1 MDRGPHPILPE
12 RPDSVGAIS
21 AAGVV
26 ALQGSRALGEVP
38 GHVSG
43 NDEAGAAGDD
53 APAICFRTAYDEH
66 VRFVWRSV
74 RRLGVHPADVE
85 DACQE
90 VFLVVHKK
98 LDTFDRDRSL
108 RAWIFGIA
116 LRIAAKYRR
125 RAHARY
131 EQAEAAPEDRAK
143 ASSAPDQAD
152 GVQKRQAM
160 ERLDRI
166 LSELNDSQRAVFM
179 LYELEQLPMNE
190 VATLVDCPLQ
200 TAYSRL
206 HAARKHVQAAI
217 ARGASHQGGRQQGGR
232 QTS

>member
-1 MDRGPHPILPE
+1 MDRAPNHNSPGGPELAGAILPT
-12 RPDSVGAIS
+12 
-21 AAGVV
+21 GVV
-26 ALQGSRALGEVP
+26 ALHGPRIVG
-38 GHVSG
+38 
-43 NDEAGAAGDD
+43 DEPAAETET
-53 APAICFRTAYDEH
+53 AEPTAICFRAAYDEN

-74 RRLGVHPADVE
+74 RRLGVHPSDVE

-90 VFLVVHKK
+90 VFLVVHKR
-98 LDTFDRDRSL
+98 LDSFDRERSL

-116 LRIAAKYRR
+116 FRIAAKYRR

-131 EQAEAAPEDRAK
+131 EQAEAEPEAV
-143 ASSAPDQAD
+143 SEPDQAD

-166 LSELNDSQRAVFM
+166 LSELNDHQRAVFT
-179 LYELEQLPMNE
+179 LYELEQLSMNE

-217 ARGASHQGGRQQGGR
+217 ARLQTQTGGQ
-232 QTS
+232 S